1 MRENM
6 VKRSTMAKKSSKQVS
21 DIESSKYAAAKEA
34 IKLIEDGMIVG
45 LGSGTTSN
53 VFIKELGN
61 KILTEDISVFGIPTS
76 FESRMLAIQSGI
88 PLVSLDQ
95 CDTIDI
101 AIDGADEVDKKSLN
115 LIKGGGGCHTME
127 KIVDYFAEEFVVL
140 VDNSKVVD
148 VLGDKTPVPLE
159 VLPQTYPTVLKELL
173 NRGAAPAIRMSNKK
187 MGPVITDNGNIIIDV
202 FIDLDNPKDVERD
215 LNNIPGVLENGIFTK
230 VDKVIV
236 GHPKKV
242 EILER

>member
-1 MRENM
+1 
-6 VKRSTMAKKSSKQVS
+6 MAKKSPKQVS

-34 IKLIEDGMIVG
+34 LKLIEDGMIVG
-45 LGSGTTSN
+45 LGSGTTAN
-53 VFIKELGN
+53 IFIKELGN
-61 KILTEDISVFGIPTS
+61 KILNEDIGVFGIPTS

>member
-1 MRENM
+1 M

>member
-1 MRENM
+1 M
-6 VKRSTMAKKSSKQVS
+6 VKKNITAKKSSKQIS
-21 DIESSKYAAAKEA
+21 NIESAKYAAAKEA
-34 IKLIEDGMIVG
+34 IELIEDGMIVG

-53 VFIKELGN
+53 IFIKELGN

-101 AIDGADEVDKKSLN
+101 AVDGADEVDRKSLN

-127 KIVDYFAEEFVVL
+127 KIVDYFAEKFVVL
-140 VDNSKVVD
+140 VDNSKIVD

-159 VLPQTYPTVLKELL
+159 VLPQTYSTVLRELL
-173 NRGAAPAIRMSNKK
+173 NRNAAPSIRMSNKKK

-202 FIDLDNPKDVERD
+202 FIDLNNPEEVERD

-236 GHPKKV
+236 GHPDKV

>member
-1 MRENM
+1 M
-6 VKRSTMAKKSSKQVS
+6 VKRSTTAKKSSKQVS

-202 FIDLDNPKDVERD
+202 FIDLDNPEEVERD

>member
-1 MRENM
+1 M

-21 DIESSKYAAAKEA
+21 DIESSKYAAAKKA

-202 FIDLDNPKDVERD
+202 FIDLDNPEEVERD